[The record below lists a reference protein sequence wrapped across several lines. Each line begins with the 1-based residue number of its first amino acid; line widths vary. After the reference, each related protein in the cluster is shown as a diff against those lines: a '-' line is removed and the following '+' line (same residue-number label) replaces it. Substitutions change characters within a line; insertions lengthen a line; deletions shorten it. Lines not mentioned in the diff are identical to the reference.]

1 MLIFIFMPHSI
12 VQRKYA
18 GNKTEKANSTEKILE
33 IFKNL
38 GNSSSFLSVIE
49 LVIEQR
55 LTLNLQDI
63 WVSKVLFGLLIVL
76 PFKEI

>member
-1 MLIFIFMPHSI
+1 MPHSI